1 MNDLSI
7 LYIDLYRR
15 VSDFVLNDLVALY
28 YYFVHANLA
37 IHSLIGLM
45 LFLLTVCLF
54 LVVSL
59 YAGLNIARR
68 QAYKTAP
75 SRLFVTKGYYEQTAM
90 FSQKYFTQEDTNP
103 DFKPES
109 NEGSSQKKA

>member
-1 MNDLSI
+1 
-7 LYIDLYRR
+7 
-15 VSDFVLNDLVALY
+15 
-28 YYFVHANLA
+28 
-37 IHSLIGLM
+37 M

-68 QAYKTAP
+68 QAYKNAP
-75 SRLFVTKGYYEQTAM
+75 SRLFITKGYYEQTAM

-103 DFKPES
+103 NFNKEAVMD
-109 NEGSSQKKA
+109 SSKKTK

>member
-1 MNDLSI
+1 
-7 LYIDLYRR
+7 
-15 VSDFVLNDLVALY
+15 
-28 YYFVHANLA
+28 
-37 IHSLIGLM
+37 M

-75 SRLFVTKGYYEQTAM
+75 SRLFATKGYYEQTAA
-90 FSQKYFTQEDTNP
+90 FTQKYFTQEDTNP
-103 DFKPES
+103 DFKPEPS
-109 NEGSSQKKA
+109 EGSSQKKA